1 MSRAVIVSVMAT
13 ESTGGSNDAADR
25 RRAARYVAP
34 FLALGLVNL
43 GLLLRWGLD
52 PLWAFAVL
60 PPMVSLRDRLDRV
73 PPRLP
78 GAIGRSGPE
87 PVTAVRMTSRL
98 AARIVLIRRRFGVD
112 AEVFW

>member
-1 MSRAVIVSVMAT
+1 MSRAIDASDMAT
-13 ESTGGSNDAADR
+13 EPTGGSDDAGDR

-60 PPMVSLRDRLDRV
+60 PPMVFLSGIGWIAFRHGF
-73 PPRLP
+73 P
-78 GAIGRSGPE
+78 GRSAGAGPN
-87 PVTAVRMTSRL
+87 R
-98 AARIVLIRRRFGVD
+98 
-112 AEVFW
+112 

>member
-60 PPMVSLRDRLDRV
+60 PPMVFLSGIGWIAFRHGFPERSA
-73 PPRLP
+73 
-78 GAIGRSGPE
+78 GAGPN
-87 PVTAVRMTSRL
+87 R
-98 AARIVLIRRRFGVD
+98 
-112 AEVFW
+112 